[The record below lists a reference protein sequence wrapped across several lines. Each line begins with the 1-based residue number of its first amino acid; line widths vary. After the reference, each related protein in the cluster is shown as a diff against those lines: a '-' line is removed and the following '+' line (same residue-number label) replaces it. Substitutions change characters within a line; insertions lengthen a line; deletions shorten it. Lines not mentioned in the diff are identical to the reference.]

1 MKKILLSLLLL
12 ASIAMSADIKWNKE
26 YSVALKTAQQQK
38 KPLLFII
45 SNHNCRYCVQLE
57 TTTLKDPKVAQ
68 KLNGGFVASLV
79 YMDESPSFPRDLY
92 VGGTPAIWFIGANGE
107 PMFEPLMGAVDNA
120 TMLKALDIVA
130 TEYKKVPAKK

>member
-57 TTTLKDPKVAQ
+57 TTTLKDAKVAQ

-79 YMDESPSFPRDLY
+79 YVDENPQFPRDLY

-107 PMFEPLMGAVDNA
+107 PMFEPLMGAVDSA

>member
-1 MKKILLSLLLL
+1 MKKILLSLLVLV
-12 ASIAMSADIKWNKE
+12 SIVMSADIKWNKE
-26 YSVALKTAQQQK
+26 YLIALKTAQQQK

-57 TTTLKDPKVAQ
+57 STTLKDSKVVQ

-79 YMDESPSFPRDLY
+79 YVDENPRFPRDLY

-107 PMFEPLMGAVDNA
+107 PMFEPLMGAVDSS